1 MSFET
6 ASRYGRCV
14 GKVEILHVRR
24 AEVGAAS
31 PATTLFAKAMARFF
45 GDRRLNAI
53 VDSAVFVA
61 ETTALVPGCESTVL
75 TA

>member
-24 AEVGAAS
+24 AEVGAVS
-31 PATTLFAKAMARFF
+31 PANTLFAKAMARFS
-45 GDRRLNAI
+45 GGRRLNAL

-61 ETTALVPGCESTVL
+61 ETTALVPRCESMAL

>member
-1 MSFET
+1 MRLSDL
-6 ASRYGRCV
+6 AIPLVRHRV
-14 GKVEILHVRR
+14 VEPDPDDSYV
-24 AEVGAAS
+24 
-31 PATTLFAKAMARFF
+31 AKPMARCFS
-45 GDRRLNAI
+45 GRRLNAL